1 MKRINIL
8 HIITELEVGGAENL
22 LLNICRKMDK
32 KNFNILVGYIYGP
45 CTLANQ
51 FRRTG
56 VRLVDLSRRSKIDPL
71 LLFKLFFL
79 IRKERIQIVH
89 THLVHASIAGR
100 IAAKLAGMKSI
111 VTTRHYGYYHKEK
124 SLINWIE
131 RKTAVFNSNFIAI
144 SKAVKEYMNN
154 REKYKPEKITVIY
167 NAVDLS
173 LFDSEAPV
181 IISRNNDDFLIGS
194 VGRLHPSKG
203 YDTLLKSMP
212 QVIKEFPSAKLII
225 IGDGIQRKYLEGVC
239 YDLGISEQVIFL
251 GRKTSR
257 EVIDFLKKIDIFV
270 LASNWEGFGL
280 ALLEAMACAKPV
292 VATNVGGIREI
303 VDAGETGFLVPPRH
317 PQKLAENIIRL
328 CKDSKLSET
337 MGKRGRQKV
346 EKLFS
351 IHNMISRLTTL
362 YQKSLASRETSLAW
376 NSGKKLIFDHFL
388 EKRGF
393 EDGRSQL

>member
-1 MKRINIL
+1 MNRIRIL
-8 HIITELEVGGAENL
+8 HLITELEPAGAENL
-22 LLNICRKMDK
+22 LLNMCRELDK
-32 KNFNILVGYIYGP
+32 EKFNIVVGYIFGP
-45 CTLANQ
+45 GTLANQ
-51 FRRTG
+51 IRRTG
-56 VRLVDLSRRSKIDPL
+56 VKVVDLTHRGKIDPL

-89 THLVHASIAGR
+89 THLVHASIVGR
-100 IAAKLAGMKSI
+100 IAAKLAGVKSI

-181 IISRNNDDFLIGS
+181 IISRNKDDFLIGS

-212 QVIKEFPSAKLII
+212 QVIKEFPSVKLII
-225 IGDGIQRKYLEGVC
+225 IGDGIQKEYLERLC
-239 YDLGISEQVIFL
+239 SDLGISQQVIFL
-251 GRKTSR
+251 GRKTPA
-257 EVIDFLKKIDIFV
+257 EVSGFLKNIDLFV

-280 ALLEAMACAKPV
+280 ALIEAMSAGKPV
-292 VATNVGGIREI
+292 VAAKVGGIPEI
-303 VDAGETGFLVPPRH
+303 VEDGECGFLVPPGQPRA
-317 PQKLAENIIRL
+317 LAEKINYL
-328 CKDSKLSET
+328 LQNKKLSVE
-337 MGKRGRQKV
+337 MGKKGRKRAEV
-346 EKLFS
+346 LFS
-351 IHNMISRLTTL
+351 LERMTAELEHL
-362 YQKSLASRETSLAW
+362 YQGLFKS
-376 NSGKKLIFDHFL
+376 K
-388 EKRGF
+388 
-393 EDGRSQL
+393 